1 MRSNADL
8 RNDAKSILRGKW
20 GTAVVIT
27 LVTVIIQSML
37 TASQDELPL
46 LYLLLYTFLSLPL
59 NFGITMTYLYL
70 SRGGGFSVEN
80 MFSAF
85 NSTYYIKSVVLG
97 LLTTIYVFL
106 WSMLLIVPGIIKAM
120 SYFLAPYILADN
132 PSLSGEQAIC
142 QSMKMME
149 GHKMDLFLMTLG
161 YVGFVLLSACLLLIP
176 LLWVVPYYQTTFAR
190 FYDSVKAEY
199 TPIQ

>member
-97 LLTTIYVFL
+97 LLTTIYIFL

>member
-27 LVTVIIQSML
+27 LVTVIIQGML

>member
-161 YVGFVLLSACLLLIP
+161 YLGFVLLSACLLLIP

>member
-27 LVTVIIQSML
+27 LVTVIIQGML

-97 LLTTIYVFL
+97 LLTTIYIFL
-106 WSMLLIVPGIIKAM
+106 WSMLLFVPGIIKAM

-161 YVGFVLLSACLLLIP
+161 CVGFVLLSACLLLIP

>member
-161 YVGFVLLSACLLLIP
+161 YLGFILLSACLLLIP